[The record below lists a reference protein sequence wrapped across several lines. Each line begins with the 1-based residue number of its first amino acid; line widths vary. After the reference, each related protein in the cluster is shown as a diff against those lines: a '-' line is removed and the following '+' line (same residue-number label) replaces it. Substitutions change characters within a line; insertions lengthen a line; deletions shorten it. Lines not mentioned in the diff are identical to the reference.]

1 MCSHG
6 NVPLQFAAALYELRV
21 EMWRN
26 LRLKGLCH
34 WQCCVQIQTA
44 EINCTTGCAA
54 WERTTVWA
62 KWLAASMGNVKQRW
76 KYISDAFY
84 LVFFCREDNLLM
96 PLHYQFW

>member
-6 NVPLQFAAALYELRV
+6 NVPLQFAAALYGLQV
-21 EMWRN
+21 EVWRN
-26 LRLKGLCH
+26 LRLKGLCR

-62 KWLAASMGNVKQRW
+62 KWLAASMGNVKQ
-76 KYISDAFY
+76 SGNTF
-84 LVFFCREDNLLM
+84 LM
-96 PLHYQFW
+96 HFTLSSVAEKTIY

>member
-6 NVPLQFAAALYELRV
+6 NVPLQFAAALYGLQV
-21 EMWRN
+21 EVWRN
-26 LRLKGLCH
+26 LRLKGLCR

-62 KWLAASMGNVKQRW
+62 KWLAASMGNVKQ
-76 KYISDAFY
+76 SGNTF
-84 LVFFCREDNLLM
+84 LM
-96 PLHYQFW
+96 HFTLSSFAEKTIY

>member
-6 NVPLQFAAALYELRV
+6 NVPLQFAAALYELQV

-62 KWLAASMGNVKQRW
+62 KWLAASMGNVKQ
-76 KYISDAFY
+76 SGNTF
-84 LVFFCREDNLLM
+84 LM
-96 PLHYQFW
+96 HFTLSSFAEKTIY

>member
-26 LRLKGLCH
+26 LRLKGLCR

-62 KWLAASMGNVKQRW
+62 KWLAASMGNVKQ
-76 KYISDAFY
+76 SGNTF
-84 LVFFCREDNLLM
+84 LM
-96 PLHYQFW
+96 HFTLSSFAEKTIY

>member
-6 NVPLQFAAALYELRV
+6 NVPLQFAAALYELQV

-26 LRLKGLCH
+26 LRLKGLCR

-62 KWLAASMGNVKQRW
+62 KWLAASMGNVKQ
-76 KYISDAFY
+76 SGNTF
-84 LVFFCREDNLLM
+84 LM
-96 PLHYQFW
+96 HFTLSSFAEKTIY